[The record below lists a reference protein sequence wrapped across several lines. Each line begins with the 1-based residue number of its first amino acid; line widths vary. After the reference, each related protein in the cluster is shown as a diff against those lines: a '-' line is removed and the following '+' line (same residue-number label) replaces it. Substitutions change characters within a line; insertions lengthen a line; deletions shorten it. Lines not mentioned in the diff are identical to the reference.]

1 MLIKLEEGFHMA
13 TAKVVFATI
22 TGNNEDVADIVAQE
36 LEKKGVDVSVEE
48 ISQADPSD
56 FEDVDICVICPYTY
70 DEGALPDEG
79 LDFYDDLEDVDLTG
93 KIYGV
98 AGSGDT
104 FYGEYF
110 GVAIDEFGKKLAAS
124 GATKGAENVK
134 INLAP
139 DSDEDVQKL
148 DAFADALVETYN
160 NK

>member
-1 MLIKLEEGFHMA
+1 MA

-22 TGNNEDVADIVAQE
+22 TGNNEDVADIIAEE

-48 ISQADPSD
+48 ISQADPAD
-56 FEDVDICVICPYTY
+56 LEDVDICVICPYTY

-79 LDFYDDLEDVDLTG
+79 MDFYDDLEDVDLNG
-93 KIYGV
+93 KVYAV

-110 GVAIDEFGKKLAAS
+110 CTAVDMFGAALENA
-124 GATKGAENVK
+124 GAKQGAKTVK

-139 DSDEDVQKL
+139 DTDEDIKSLEKL
-148 DAFADALVETYN
+148 ADDLVAAV
-160 NK
+160 KG